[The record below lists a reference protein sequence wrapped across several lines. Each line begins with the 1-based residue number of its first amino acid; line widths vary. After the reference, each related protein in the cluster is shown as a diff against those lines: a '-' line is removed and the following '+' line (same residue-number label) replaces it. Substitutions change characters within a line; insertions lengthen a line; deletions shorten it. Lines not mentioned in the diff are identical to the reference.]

1 MSIKIENL
9 SYIYAEKTPGE
20 HQALFDINLDILD
33 HTFMAL
39 IGETGSGKSTLV
51 QHLNG
56 LIYPTKGKITI
67 GDYCIEGGQK
77 KHKGIKKLRQYCGLV
92 FQFPEYQLFEETV
105 LKDVSFGPKN
115 FGLSNE
121 ESIEKA
127 KESLSLVGLDESY
140 YNRSPFELSGGEKR
154 RVAIAGI
161 IALSPK
167 ILVLDEPTAGLDPH
181 GEREMLKLFQ
191 KIYGTGTSIVL
202 VTHNMDIVL
211 QYAQDVVVLSKGK
224 IVKEAKPLELF
235 QQLDFLKKVAIEP
248 PYIFKVAM
256 ELIDNG
262 LPLNLENIKDIETLA
277 KEIRR
282 VKAWKIWL

>member
-1 MSIKIENL
+1 MWLSI
-9 SYIYAEKTPGE
+9 SV
-20 HQALFDINLDILD
+20 
-33 HTFMAL
+33 
-39 IGETGSGKSTLV
+39 SRVST
-51 QHLNG
+51 
-56 LIYPTKGKITI
+56 
-67 GDYCIEGGQK
+67 
-77 KHKGIKKLRQYCGLV
+77 
-92 FQFPEYQLFEETV
+92 FEETV

-191 KIYGTGTSIVL
+191 KIYETGTSIVL

-282 VKAWKIWL
+282 VKA

>member
-1 MSIKIENL
+1 MSITCKSLDHIYGYNTPFEYYALKNVNLKIEKG
-9 SYIYAEKTPGE
+9 SFTAI
-20 HQALFDINLDILD
+20 
-33 HTFMAL
+33 
-39 IGETGSGKSTLV
+39 IGQTGSGKSTLI
-51 QHLNG
+51 QHINAL
-56 LIYPTKGKITI
+56 LLPTSGEIKID
-67 GDYCIEGGQK
+67 DYIISQNNKPQNLKSLRK
-77 KHKGIKKLRQYCGLV
+77 KSGLV

-127 KESLSLVGLDESY
+127 KESLRLVGLDESY

-191 KIYGTGTSIVL
+191 KIYETGTSIVL

-282 VKAWKIWL
+282 VKA

>member
-1 MSIKIENL
+1 MHWRWS
-9 SYIYAEKTPGE
+9 
-20 HQALFDINLDILD
+20 
-33 HTFMAL
+33 
-39 IGETGSGKSTLV
+39 
-51 QHLNG
+51 
-56 LIYPTKGKITI
+56 
-67 GDYCIEGGQK
+67 K

-191 KIYGTGTSIVL
+191 KY
-202 VTHNMDIVL
+202 M
-211 QYAQDVVVLSKGK
+211 K
-224 IVKEAKPLELF
+224 LEQALF
-235 QQLDFLKKVAIEP
+235 
-248 PYIFKVAM
+248 
-256 ELIDNG
+256 
-262 LPLNLENIKDIETLA
+262 
-277 KEIRR
+277 
-282 VKAWKIWL
+282 W

>member
-167 ILVLDEPTAGLDPH
+167 ILVLDTAGLDPH

-191 KIYGTGTSIVL
+191 KIYETGTSIVL
-202 VTHNMDIVL
+202 ATIWISFYNMRR
-211 QYAQDVVVLSKGK
+211 
-224 IVKEAKPLELF
+224 
-235 QQLDFLKKVAIEP
+235 
-248 PYIFKVAM
+248 
-256 ELIDNG
+256 
-262 LPLNLENIKDIETLA
+262 TL
-277 KEIRR
+277 
-282 VKAWKIWL
+282 LY

>member
-140 YNRSPFELSGGEKR
+140 YNRSPLNCQVVK
-154 RVAIAGI
+154 
-161 IALSPK
+161 K
-167 ILVLDEPTAGLDPH
+167 
-181 GEREMLKLFQ
+181 
-191 KIYGTGTSIVL
+191 
-202 VTHNMDIVL
+202 
-211 QYAQDVVVLSKGK
+211 DVSLL
-224 IVKEAKPLELF
+224 LELLRYLQKF
-235 QQLDFLKKVAIEP
+235 LSWMNQQQD
-248 PYIFKVAM
+248 
-256 ELIDNG
+256 
-262 LPLNLENIKDIETLA
+262 
-277 KEIRR
+277 
-282 VKAWKIWL
+282 

>member
-1 MSIKIENL
+1 M
-9 SYIYAEKTPGE
+9 
-20 HQALFDINLDILD
+20 
-33 HTFMAL
+33 
-39 IGETGSGKSTLV
+39 
-51 QHLNG
+51 
-56 LIYPTKGKITI
+56 
-67 GDYCIEGGQK
+67 
-77 KHKGIKKLRQYCGLV
+77 
-92 FQFPEYQLFEETV
+92 
-105 LKDVSFGPKN
+105 
-115 FGLSNE
+115 
-121 ESIEKA
+121 
-127 KESLSLVGLDESY
+127 
-140 YNRSPFELSGGEKR
+140 
-154 RVAIAGI
+154 
-161 IALSPK
+161 
-167 ILVLDEPTAGLDPH
+167 DEPTAGLDPH

-191 KIYGTGTSIVL
+191 KIYETGTSIVL

-282 VKAWKIWL
+282 VKA

>member
-1 MSIKIENL
+1 MFL
-9 SYIYAEKTPGE
+9 
-20 HQALFDINLDILD
+20 
-33 HTFMAL
+33 
-39 IGETGSGKSTLV
+39 
-51 QHLNG
+51 
-56 LIYPTKGKITI
+56 
-67 GDYCIEGGQK
+67 
-77 KHKGIKKLRQYCGLV
+77 
-92 FQFPEYQLFEETV
+92 
-105 LKDVSFGPKN
+105 FGPKN

-191 KIYGTGTSIVL
+191 KIYETGTSIVL

-262 LPLNLENIKDIETLA
+262 LPLNLENIKDIDTLA